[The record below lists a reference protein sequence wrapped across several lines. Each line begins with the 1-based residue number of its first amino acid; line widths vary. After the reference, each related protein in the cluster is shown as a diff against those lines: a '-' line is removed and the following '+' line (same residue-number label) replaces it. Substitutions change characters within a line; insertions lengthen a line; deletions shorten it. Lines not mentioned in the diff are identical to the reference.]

1 MPGNDQTHLA
11 GVDRGHKQTLAQR
24 KLRKPGALS
33 SPCPAEAS
41 GLGGPRRR
49 SHPALPLAVLLASCW
64 NSGPVVLAYLLTS
77 FLFFLVWLCS
87 FSQQQ
92 DRENLGWVTSVL
104 EVLSQRESLVL
115 STRDSVMVT
124 MGPCELEQGCDAPSV
139 GRWKRVTGH
148 PCWEFRTREPALM
161 DFKRKLIKL

>member
-1 MPGNDQTHLA
+1 MFLFCWLNTLLGKFEKESCHAVWQDETCIQLRPWKVDKAGFQSLPVMSLLSKPAKLWASLPSLMPGNDQTHLA
-11 GVDRGHKQTLAQR
+11 GVDRGHEQTLAQR

-41 GLGGPRRR
+41 GLGGPRCR

-77 FLFFLVWLCS
+77 FLFFLVWSCS

-92 DRENLGWVTSVL
+92 DREN
-104 EVLSQRESLVL
+104 
-115 STRDSVMVT
+115 
-124 MGPCELEQGCDAPSV
+124 
-139 GRWKRVTGH
+139 
-148 PCWEFRTREPALM
+148 
-161 DFKRKLIKL
+161 